1 MRGTRL
7 RTSCLI
13 SQNELAYHMT
23 TSLSVRN
30 VMSEKLE
37 KIIENMSAQ
46 EAAKKMAA
54 VNTSS
59 LLVIDFNDKPVGIIT
74 ERDLVRR
81 VVANDANS
89 KTVVIKEI
97 MSSPIATIDAN
108 SSVEAAADL
117 MMQNQVRHLLVVDDE
132 DVNKPLGIITSTDFT
147 TYLKQGTA

>member
-1 MRGTRL
+1 
-7 RTSCLI
+7 
-13 SQNELAYHMT
+13 MT
-23 TSLSVRN
+23 TTLSVRN

-46 EAAKKMAA
+46 EAAKKMGA

-59 LLVIDFNDKPVGIIT
+59 LLVTDLNDKPVGIIT

-108 SSVEAAADL
+108 SSVEVAADL

-147 TYLKQGTA
+147 TYLKQGTG

>member
-1 MRGTRL
+1 
-7 RTSCLI
+7 
-13 SQNELAYHMT
+13 MT
-23 TSLSVRN
+23 TSMSVRN

-46 EAAKKMAA
+46 EAAKKMGA

-59 LLVIDFNDKPVGIIT
+59 LLVTDFNDKPVGIIT

-108 SSVEAAADL
+108 SSVETAADL
-117 MMQNQVRHLLVVDDE
+117 MMQNQVRHLLVVDNE

-147 TYLKQGTA
+147 TYLNQGGA

>member
-1 MRGTRL
+1 
-7 RTSCLI
+7 
-13 SQNELAYHMT
+13 
-23 TSLSVRN
+23 
-30 VMSEKLE
+30 MSEKLE

-46 EAAKKMAA
+46 EAAKKMGA

-59 LLVIDFNDKPVGIIT
+59 LLVTDFNDKPVGIIT
-74 ERDLVRR
+74 ERDLVRS

-89 KTVVIKEI
+89 KTVVIKKI

-147 TYLKQGTA
+147 TYLKQGTG

>member
-1 MRGTRL
+1 
-7 RTSCLI
+7 
-13 SQNELAYHMT
+13 MT

-46 EAAKKMAA
+46 EAAKKMDA

-59 LLVIDFNDKPVGIIT
+59 LLVTDFNDKPVGIIT

-81 VVANDANS
+81 VVANDADS

-147 TYLKQGTA
+147 TYLKQGTG

>member
-1 MRGTRL
+1 
-7 RTSCLI
+7 
-13 SQNELAYHMT
+13 MT
-23 TSLSVRN
+23 TSMSVRN

-37 KIIENMSAQ
+37 KIIDNMSAQ
-46 EAAKKMAA
+46 EAAKKMGA

-59 LLVIDFNDKPVGIIT
+59 LLVTDFTDKPVGIIT

-147 TYLKQGTA
+147 TYLKQGTG

>member
-1 MRGTRL
+1 
-7 RTSCLI
+7 
-13 SQNELAYHMT
+13 MT
-23 TSLSVRN
+23 TSMSVRN

-46 EAAKKMAA
+46 EAAKKMGA

-59 LLVIDFNDKPVGIIT
+59 LLVTDFNDKPVGIIT

-108 SSVEAAADL
+108 SSVETAADL
-117 MMQNQVRHLLVVDDE
+117 MMQNQVRHLLVVDNE

-147 TYLKQGTA
+147 TYLKQGGA

>member
-1 MRGTRL
+1 
-7 RTSCLI
+7 
-13 SQNELAYHMT
+13 
-23 TSLSVRN
+23 
-30 VMSEKLE
+30 MSEKLE

-46 EAAKKMAA
+46 EAAKKMGA

-59 LLVIDFNDKPVGIIT
+59 LLVTDLNDKPVGIIT

-108 SSVEAAADL
+108 SSVETAADL
-117 MMQNQVRHLLVVDDE
+117 MMQNQVRHLLVVDNE

-147 TYLKQGTA
+147 TYLKQGGA

>member
-1 MRGTRL
+1 MNFGH
-7 RTSCLI
+7 
-13 SQNELAYHMT
+13 HMT
-23 TSLSVRN
+23 TSMSVRN

-46 EAAKKMAA
+46 EAAKKMGA

-59 LLVIDFNDKPVGIIT
+59 LLVTDFNDKPVGIIT

-108 SSVEAAADL
+108 SSVETAADL
-117 MMQNQVRHLLVVDDE
+117 MMQNQVRHLLVVDNE

-147 TYLKQGTA
+147 TYLKQGGA

>member
-1 MRGTRL
+1 
-7 RTSCLI
+7 
-13 SQNELAYHMT
+13 MT

-30 VMSEKLE
+30 IMSEKLE

-46 EAAKKMAA
+46 EAAKKMGA

-59 LLVIDFNDKPVGIIT
+59 LLVTDFNDKPVGIIT

-81 VVANDANS
+81 VVANDADS

-147 TYLKQGTA
+147 TYLKQGTG

>member
-1 MRGTRL
+1 
-7 RTSCLI
+7 
-13 SQNELAYHMT
+13 
-23 TSLSVRN
+23 
-30 VMSEKLE
+30 MSEKLE

-46 EAAKKMAA
+46 EAAKKMGA

-59 LLVIDFNDKPVGIIT
+59 LLVTDFNDKPVGIIT

-108 SSVEAAADL
+108 SSVETAADL
-117 MMQNQVRHLLVVDDE
+117 MMQNQVRHLLVVDNE

-147 TYLKQGTA
+147 TYLKRGGA

>member
-1 MRGTRL
+1 
-7 RTSCLI
+7 
-13 SQNELAYHMT
+13 
-23 TSLSVRN
+23 
-30 VMSEKLE
+30 MSEKLE

-46 EAAKKMAA
+46 EAAKKMGA

-59 LLVIDFNDKPVGIIT
+59 LLVTDFNDKPVGIIT

-108 SSVEAAADL
+108 SSVETAADL
-117 MMQNQVRHLLVVDDE
+117 MMQNQVRHLLVVDNE

-147 TYLKQGTA
+147 TYLKQGRG

>member
-1 MRGTRL
+1 
-7 RTSCLI
+7 
-13 SQNELAYHMT
+13 MT
-23 TSLSVRN
+23 TSMSVRN

-37 KIIENMSAQ
+37 KIIANMSAQ
-46 EAAKKMAA
+46 DAAKKMGV

-59 LLVIDFNDKPVGIIT
+59 LLVTDFNDKPIGIIT

-89 KTVVIKEI
+89 KTVVIREI

-108 SSVEAAADL
+108 SSIEAAADL
-117 MMQNQVRHLLVVDDE
+117 MMQNKVRHLLVVDNE

-147 TYLKQGTA
+147 TYLKQGTE

>member
-1 MRGTRL
+1 
-7 RTSCLI
+7 
-13 SQNELAYHMT
+13 MT
-23 TSLSVRN
+23 TSMSVRN

-46 EAAKKMAA
+46 EAAKKMGA

-59 LLVIDFNDKPVGIIT
+59 LLVTDFNDKPVGIIT

-89 KTVVIKEI
+89 KTVVIKDI

-147 TYLKQGTA
+147 TYLKQGTG

>member
-1 MRGTRL
+1 
-7 RTSCLI
+7 
-13 SQNELAYHMT
+13 MT

-37 KIIENMSAQ
+37 KIIDNMSAQ
-46 EAAKKMAA
+46 DAAKKMGA

-59 LLVIDFNDKPVGIIT
+59 LLVTDFNDKPVGIIT

-108 SSVEAAADL
+108 SSVEAAADV

-147 TYLKQGTA
+147 TYLKQGTG

>member
-1 MRGTRL
+1 
-7 RTSCLI
+7 
-13 SQNELAYHMT
+13 
-23 TSLSVRN
+23 
-30 VMSEKLE
+30 MSEKLE

-46 EAAKKMAA
+46 EAAKKMGA

-59 LLVIDFNDKPVGIIT
+59 LLVTDFNDKPVGIIT

-117 MMQNQVRHLLVVDDE
+117 MMQNQVRHLLVVDNE

-147 TYLKQGTA
+147 TYLKQGGA

>member
-1 MRGTRL
+1 
-7 RTSCLI
+7 
-13 SQNELAYHMT
+13 MT
-23 TSLSVRN
+23 TSMSVRN
-30 VMSEKLE
+30 VMSERLE
-37 KIIENMSAQ
+37 KIVENMSAQ
-46 EAAKKMAA
+46 EAARKMGA

-59 LLVIDFNDKPVGIIT
+59 LLVTDFNDKPVGIIT

-108 SSVEAAADL
+108 SSVETAADL

-147 TYLKQGTA
+147 TYVKQGRG

>member
-1 MRGTRL
+1 
-7 RTSCLI
+7 
-13 SQNELAYHMT
+13 
-23 TSLSVRN
+23 
-30 VMSEKLE
+30 MSEKLE

-46 EAAKKMAA
+46 EAAKKMGA

-59 LLVIDFNDKPVGIIT
+59 LLVTDFNDKPVGIIT
-74 ERDLVRR
+74 ERDLVRS

-89 KTVVIKEI
+89 KMVVIKEI

-147 TYLKQGTA
+147 TYLKQGTG

>member
-1 MRGTRL
+1 
-7 RTSCLI
+7 
-13 SQNELAYHMT
+13 MT
-23 TSLSVRN
+23 TSMSVRN
-30 VMSEKLE
+30 VMSEKLQ

-46 EAAKKMAA
+46 EAAKKMGA

-59 LLVIDFNDKPVGIIT
+59 LLVTDFNDKPVGIIT

-147 TYLKQGTA
+147 TYLKQGTG

>member
-1 MRGTRL
+1 M
-7 RTSCLI
+7 
-13 SQNELAYHMT
+13 
-23 TSLSVRN
+23 SVRN

-37 KIIENMSAQ
+37 KIIANMSAQ
-46 EAAKKMAA
+46 DAAKKMGV

-59 LLVIDFNDKPVGIIT
+59 LLVTDFNDKPIGIIT

-89 KTVVIKEI
+89 KTVVIREI

-108 SSVEAAADL
+108 SSIEAAADL
-117 MMQNQVRHLLVVDDE
+117 MMQNKVRHLLVVDNE

-147 TYLKQGTA
+147 TYLKQGTE

>member
-1 MRGTRL
+1 
-7 RTSCLI
+7 
-13 SQNELAYHMT
+13 MT
-23 TSLSVRN
+23 TSMSVRN

-46 EAAKKMAA
+46 EAAKKMGT

-59 LLVIDFNDKPVGIIT
+59 LLVTDFNDKPVGIIT

-89 KTVVIKEI
+89 KTVVIKDI

-147 TYLKQGTA
+147 TYLKQGTG

>member
-1 MRGTRL
+1 
-7 RTSCLI
+7 
-13 SQNELAYHMT
+13 
-23 TSLSVRN
+23 
-30 VMSEKLE
+30 MSEKLE

-46 EAAKKMAA
+46 EAAKKMGA

-59 LLVIDFNDKPVGIIT
+59 LLVTDFNDKPVGIIT

-108 SSVEAAADL
+108 SSVETAADL
-117 MMQNQVRHLLVVDDE
+117 MMQNQVRHLLVVDNE

-147 TYLKQGTA
+147 TYLKQGGA

>member
-1 MRGTRL
+1 MV
-7 RTSCLI
+7 LI
-13 SQNELAYHMT
+13 FQNGLNRHMT
-23 TSLSVRN
+23 TSMSVRN

-37 KIIENMSAQ
+37 KIIANMSAQ
-46 EAAKKMAA
+46 DAAKKMGV

-59 LLVIDFNDKPVGIIT
+59 LLVTDFNDKPIGIIT

-89 KTVVIKEI
+89 KTVVIREI

-108 SSVEAAADL
+108 SSIEAAADL
-117 MMQNQVRHLLVVDDE
+117 MMQNKVRHLLVVDNE

-147 TYLKQGTA
+147 TYLKQGTE

>member
-1 MRGTRL
+1 MYGRP
-7 RTSCLI
+7 SCLI
-13 SQNELAYHMT
+13 FQNELLHYMT
-23 TSLSVRN
+23 TSMSVRN

-46 EAAKKMAA
+46 EAAKKMGA

-59 LLVIDFNDKPVGIIT
+59 LLVTDFNDKPVGIIT

-89 KTVVIKEI
+89 KTVVINEI

-147 TYLKQGTA
+147 TYLKQGTG

>member
-1 MRGTRL
+1 
-7 RTSCLI
+7 
-13 SQNELAYHMT
+13 
-23 TSLSVRN
+23 
-30 VMSEKLE
+30 MSEKLE

-46 EAAKKMAA
+46 EAAKKMGA

-59 LLVIDFNDKPVGIIT
+59 LLVTDLNDKPVGIIT

-108 SSVEAAADL
+108 SSVEVAADL

-147 TYLKQGTA
+147 TYLKQGTG

>member
-1 MRGTRL
+1 MYGSI

-13 SQNELAYHMT
+13 FQNELRHHMT
-23 TSLSVRN
+23 TSMSIRN

-46 EAAKKMAA
+46 EAAKKMGA

-59 LLVIDFNDKPVGIIT
+59 LLVTDFNDKPVGIIT

-108 SSVEAAADL
+108 SSVETAADL

-147 TYLKQGTA
+147 AYLKQGVG